1 MIACTPRGL
10 CSWNYTLKGDG
21 HSAEAALQ
29 MFTEQGSLV
38 VDGVDFE
45 IRKHGFASGL
55 WTLEREAS
63 VIISAQ
69 KSSPLT
75 RTVELSNAEASW
87 TLEAESAFGRSFRV
101 QRGGS
106 IVAAIRPAHMFTRR
120 AMIELVRDDGDFT
133 AVCFAFWLAVIAWRR
148 AASKNS

>member
-1 MIACTPRGL
+1 MISCLPNGL

-21 HSAEAALQ
+21 HSAEASLQ

-38 VDGVDFE
+38 VDGVAFE
-45 IRKHGFASGL
+45 IRKHGFASGH
-55 WTLEREAS
+55 WTLEREGA

-69 KSSPLT
+69 KPSPLT
-75 RTVELSNAEASW
+75 RTVKLSNAEASW
-87 TLEAESAFGRSFRV
+87 TLQAESAFGRSFRLE
-101 QRGGS
+101 RGAS
-106 IVAAIRPAHMFTRR
+106 IIAAIRPAHMFTRR
-120 AMIELVRDDGDFT
+120 ATIELLRDDGEFT